1 MSNSPPSGNI
11 TELPELPDFLTLA
24 KILFLASKSRYH
36 HVVLMALLLN
46 ELGVIGSM
54 VGLL

>member
-1 MSNSPPSGNI
+1 MQQKQQSSEQ
-11 TELPELPDFLTLA
+11 TDLPELPEFVTLA

-46 ELGVIGSM
+46 ELGVIGRM

>member
-1 MSNSPPSGNI
+1 MNNQKESSGS